1 MSYREKE
8 NIVNIFSSLLIT
20 IVFALII
27 YKRQVTGI
35 IDLTDDFQQW
45 GILFLVFAAVS
56 IVARIIIYIIFSII
70 NVIAT
75 RQEKIPPIDERDK
88 LIKLKATR
96 NSHYSFPAGFFIAII
111 VLSIGLP
118 TYWLFIMFVISG
130 VTSELIDNGSQMYYY
145 RKGV

>member
-8 NIVNIFSSLLIT
+8 NIVNIFSALVIT
-20 IVFALII
+20 SVYAWIVYQKQMSGL
-27 YKRQVTGI
+27 
-35 IDLTDDFQQW
+35 IDLKDDFQKW
-45 GILFLVFAAVS
+45 GIVFLIFAGLS

-75 RQEKIPPIDERDK
+75 REEKIPPIDERDK

-96 NSHYSFPAGFFIAII
+96 NSHYSFSFGFFIAII
-111 VLSIGLP
+111 GLSIGMP
-118 TYWLFIMFVISG
+118 TYWLFILFVLSG
-130 VTSELIDNGSQMYYY
+130 VVSELIDNGSQMYYY